1 MNAEYWL
8 VFEPKP
14 GIVTKPEAEAG
25 TLDRRYRI
33 KLPGDPRD
41 NPQLIQDAIKGFES
55 YHQVKNWKE
64 LAFAYHTETSNLP

>member
-1 MNAEYWL
+1 MKAEYWL

-14 GIVTKPEAEAG
+14 GIVTKPEAEVG

-33 KLPGDPRD
+33 RLQGDPLN

-55 YHQVKNWKE
+55 YHDVKSWKE